1 MKQDIKKI
9 MDVLIIGA
17 GPIGLACGIEAKKA
31 HLSYLILEKGCL
43 VNSIYHYPKN
53 MTFFSTSEK
62 IEIGDVPFISHSPRP
77 TRSEALEYYRRV
89 TMSWNLKVNLY
100 EKVISIHR
108 DDVFFKIST
117 TKNQY
122 YAKHIII
129 SSGFYD
135 IPFTLNIPGEEL
147 PKVKHYYDDPHPYFN
162 MNVVVV
168 GAANSAVDVSLE
180 IHRKGTKSVTMVI
193 REEEISHQVKYWVR
207 PDIVNRIKEGAIQA
221 FFNSSLTRIEE
232 KSVKIDTPEGA
243 ISIPNDFVLAMTG
256 YQPNFSLLENLGIK
270 LQNDSYKTP
279 VYDKNSME
287 TNVKGIYLAGV
298 ICGGLKTNIWFIE
311 NSRIHAQQII
321 KHIMTNNNL

>member
-135 IPFTLNIPGEEL
+135 IPFTLNIPGEKL

-180 IHRKGTKSVTMVI
+180 IHRKGAKSVTMVI

-207 PDIVNRIKEGAIQA
+207 PDIVNRINEGAIQA

>member
-77 TRSEALEYYRRV
+77 TRYEALEYYRRV

-117 TKNQY
+117 TKNQH

-180 IHRKGTKSVTMVI
+180 IHRKGAKSVTMVI

-207 PDIVNRIKEGAIQA
+207 PDIVNRINEGAIQA

-232 KSVKIDTPEGA
+232 KSVKIDTSEGS

-287 TNVKGIYLAGV
+287 TNVRGIYLAGV

>member
-135 IPFTLNIPGEEL
+135 IPFTLNIPGEKL

-180 IHRKGTKSVTMVI
+180 IHRKGAKSVTMVI

-207 PDIVNRIKEGAIQA
+207 PDIVNRINEGSIQA

-287 TNVKGIYLAGV
+287 TNVRGIYLAGV

>member
-77 TRSEALEYYRRV
+77 TRFEALEYYRRV

-135 IPFTLNIPGEEL
+135 IPFTLNIPGEKL

-180 IHRKGTKSVTMVI
+180 IHRKGAKSVTMVI

-207 PDIVNRIKEGAIQA
+207 PDIVNRINEGAIQA

-270 LQNDSYKTP
+270 LQNDPYKTP

-287 TNVKGIYLAGV
+287 TNVRGIYLAGV